1 MTGDRIRAL
10 SSTERAYLVL
20 GGLYPP
26 FANQYFWEGT
36 GVLDAGLWRAAV
48 EKAAEA
54 NPGCRLSLKGVLH
67 RSRWIDSGNPPAVR
81 EIDGSRWSGMSSD
94 GAPFL
99 TTPLFPLTG
108 RGCEILLIHGSPLRA
123 VFRTHH
129 AVMDGRGTQTLAE
142 DVFRA
147 LRGEPLIGSECRTT
161 EQELARSFQKGIR
174 PASPAVHIAP
184 TGRAE
189 GSGREIR
196 WRRFRVRGT
205 YRKIVSQVAAALARE
220 ARACSSGPVRIGIPV
235 DLRPRRDGLRSTG
248 NLTNFI
254 YVDVDPGDTRDD
266 IDSDIRRQLE
276 EGRDGM
282 LYPGDELIRYMPL
295 GLLRRLIDQ
304 RIRRNH
310 GRGLY
315 NTTALISNLGKKN
328 LEDFSGGGFNATAFW
343 AIPPGS
349 ELYPYSVVL
358 AGHGDTIEIIISIP
372 EVMADGG
379 RFDRSIRALAGGL
392 EKLP

>member
-1 MTGDRIRAL
+1 MTRDHTRIL

-26 FANQYFWEGT
+26 FANQYFWEGD

-48 EKAAEA
+48 KKAAEA
-54 NPGCRLSLKGVLH
+54 NPGCRLSLRGVLN
-67 RSRWIDSGNPPAVR
+67 RSRWVDSGSPPPVR
-81 EIDGSRWSGMSSD
+81 EIDGSRWPGMSSD

-99 TTPLFPLTG
+99 ATPLFPRTG
-108 RGCEILLIHGSPLRA
+108 RGCEILLIHGSPLRV

-147 LRGEPLIGSECRTT
+147 LRGEPLIGSECRTV
-161 EQELARSFQKGIR
+161 EQELARSFQRGRR

-184 TGRAE
+184 TGRAD
-189 GSGREIR
+189 GSGRVMR
-196 WRRFRVRGT
+196 WQRFQVKGT
-205 YRKIVSQVAAALARE
+205 YKKIVSQVSVVLARE
-220 ARACSSGPVRIGIPV
+220 ARTHSSGPVRIGIPV
-235 DLRPRRDGLRSTG
+235 DLRPRRNGLRSTS

-254 YVDVDPGDTRDD
+254 YVDVNPGDTHDD
-266 IDSDIRRQLE
+266 IDGDIRRQME

-295 GLLRRLIDQ
+295 WLIRLMVNR

-315 NTTALISNLGKKN
+315 NTTALISNLGKKD
-328 LEDFSGGGFNATAFW
+328 LGDFSGGGFNATAFW

-349 ELYPYSVVL
+349 ELYPYSIVL
-358 AGHGDTIEIIISIP
+358 AGHGDTIEIIITIP
-372 EVMADGG
+372 EVMATGG
-379 RFDRSIRALAGGL
+379 RFDRSIEALAGGL
-392 EKLP
+392 EKLR

>member
-1 MTGDRIRAL
+1 M
-10 SSTERAYLVL
+10 
-20 GGLYPP
+20 YPP
-26 FANQYFWEGT
+26 FANQYFWEGA

-54 NPGCRLSLKGVLH
+54 NPGCRLSLKGFLN
-67 RSRWIDSGNPPAVR
+67 RTRWIDSGTPPAVR
-81 EIDGSRWSGMSSD
+81 EIDCSRWSGMSSD

-99 TTPLFPLTG
+99 MTPLFPRPG
-108 RGCEILLIHGSPLRA
+108 RGCEILLMHGSPLRV

-147 LRGEPLIGSECRTT
+147 LRGEPLVGSECRTV
-161 EQELARSFQKGIR
+161 EQELARSFQQGSR

-189 GSGREIR
+189 GSGREMR
-196 WRRFRVRGT
+196 WQRFQVKGT
-205 YRKIVSQVAAALARE
+205 YRKIVSQVAVALARE
-220 ARACSSGPVRIGIPV
+220 ARTRSSGPVRIGIPV
-235 DLRPRRDGLRSTG
+235 DLRPRRNGLRSTS
-248 NLTNFI
+248 NLTNLI
-254 YVDVDPGDTRDD
+254 YVDVNPGDTYEDVD
-266 IDSDIRRQLE
+266 GDIRRQLE
-276 EGRDGM
+276 EGHDGM

-295 GLLRRLIDQ
+295 GLIRVLADR

-315 NTTALISNLGKKN
+315 NTTALISNLGKKD
-328 LEDFSGGGFNATAFW
+328 LGDFSGGGFNATAFW

-349 ELYPYSVVL
+349 ELYPYSIVL
-358 AGHGDTIEIIISIP
+358 AGYGDTIEIIISIP
-372 EVMADGG
+372 EVMATGG
-379 RFDRSIRALAGGL
+379 RFERSIRAIAGSL
-392 EKLP
+392 EKLQ